1 MGILAVWINQGVD
14 SADLDSAMDIEDL
27 QERKAAVVSLASL
40 LLCFYLLAACWPVAA
55 CCAFWMAVEG
65 TLR

>member
-1 MGILAVWINQGVD
+1 MGILAVWSYQGVD

-40 LLCFYLLAACWPVAA
+40 LLCFSLLAACWRLAA
-55 CCAFWMAVEG
+55 CCAFGMAVEG

>member
-1 MGILAVWINQGVD
+1 MD

-40 LLCFYLLAACWPVAA
+40 LLCFSLLAACWLLAA
-55 CCAFWMAVEG
+55 CCAFGWLWKGPYDDRFSFVEW
-65 TLR
+65 RI